1 MKKLKQI
8 LTENP
13 SPFCDSDLEL
23 SLKESASFREEEEA
37 SEEEEDAD
45 ETAVAMSNLS
55 DIMAMADDIYNTISG
70 LDEVEESILTEIQS
84 VTEHLAKVYSDLGD
98 AHGIVGSTYGLES
111 EITMEELESEESN
124 TPISKYE
131 LNSQLKDISS
141 RIKFLRSAYY
151 GSALPKD
158 VAIEL
163 KKLQDLRDSVIS
175 MLKEGEE
182 LESEENVST
191 KGPKQKIRDKIE
203 VLKKEYQGILDMKKT
218 TDYFD
223 EYDPQA
229 RVYHDRRLKQIPTEL
244 NKLRSKL
251 LSEEETESP
260 FSETTLKLLADIGM
274 EEAIPGPK
282 TYYRPDE
289 KILALYGIKMRAGAW
304 ADVFVG
310 VLEGSPRPFFI
321 ADDEGVKAF
330 SLEKSFV
337 SALKKLSMTE
347 SFEAF
352 GLEEKLSSKNP
363 IEDWIHDFIKSDAP
377 QFEGKDKKERI
388 KMAVAAFYAA
398 TGQSKPTVS
407 ESNVGFRKDVP
418 LDVYVYD
425 FLERGNIAGPLVKI
439 IRLAVGAYYGDQGVD
454 SEYFKTTRGL

>member
-111 EITMEELESEESN
+111 EITMEELESEE
-124 TPISKYE
+124 
-131 LNSQLKDISS
+131 
-141 RIKFLRSAYY
+141 
-151 GSALPKD
+151 
-158 VAIEL
+158 
-163 KKLQDLRDSVIS
+163 
-175 MLKEGEE
+175 
-182 LESEENVST
+182 NVST

-251 LSEEETESP
+251 LSEEEAESP